1 MIEKLVKSNYDKL
14 NKTELSFLFYL
25 SLNKNICKDKSLDQL
40 AQMAKVDKRE
50 AKSGLEKIGIA
61 DGRELQRLLR
71 VGQFNADQ
79 LDINKLVFDME
90 DTINLSKNFY
100 DEDLFEDIRR
110 ADRVFAYGTGN
121 IQKSV
126 CRELKRIF
134 IFMNR
139 PLFLIEGQDELDTVA
154 NILGDRDLLIIVS
167 LSGENKLALDLID
180 QARERGTKVF
190 SISKKG
196 YNSMVKKSDYYMQ
209 YFSNILFVDDKGV
222 DIAPLTHMFLLVDFI
237 FINYY
242 KYIESLGYR

>member
-1 MIEKLVKSNYDKL
+1 
-14 NKTELSFLFYL
+14 
-25 SLNKNICKDKSLDQL
+25 
-40 AQMAKVDKRE
+40 
-50 AKSGLEKIGIA
+50 
-61 DGRELQRLLR
+61 LR